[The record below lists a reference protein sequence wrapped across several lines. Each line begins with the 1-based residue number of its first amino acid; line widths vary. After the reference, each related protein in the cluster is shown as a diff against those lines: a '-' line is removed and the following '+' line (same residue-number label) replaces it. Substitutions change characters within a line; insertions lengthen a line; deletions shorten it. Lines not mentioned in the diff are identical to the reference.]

1 MKKLIA
7 IAFFAAS
14 FSANSQSY
22 SPLADS
28 VILSKDSLTS
38 YLAMLQMNSDAH
50 PEFIV
55 TTQYGE
61 FILFSPMYHWEKYVK
76 GTYENADSITCFNR
90 DNVTYI
96 TEHPLKIRTFRFW
109 KDGEKKRWI
118 AYIFMYDQLYQIL
131 DTNLG
136 NYYKSEEEAE
146 RQVFK
151 EFEAKRKL

>member
-1 MKKLIA
+1 MNKLIMIILLA
-7 IAFFAAS
+7 VNFT
-14 FSANSQSY
+14 ANAQSY
-22 SPLADS
+22 SPEADS
-28 VILSKDSLTS
+28 VILSKDSVTAYLT
-38 YLAMLQMNSDAH
+38 MLQLSSDAL
-50 PEFIV
+50 PEFLV

-61 FILFSPMYHWEKYVK
+61 FIPFSPMYHWEKYVK

-118 AYIFMYDQLYQIL
+118 AYIFMYGQLHQIL

-136 NYYKSEEEAE
+136 DYYASEEEAE
-146 RQVFK
+146 KRVFK
-151 EFEAKRKL
+151 EFEGKKKL

>member
-1 MKKLIA
+1 MNKLIMIILLA
-7 IAFFAAS
+7 VNFT
-14 FSANSQSY
+14 ANAQSY
-22 SPLADS
+22 SPEADS
-28 VILSKDSLTS
+28 VILSKDSVTAYLT
-38 YLAMLQMNSDAH
+38 MLQLSSDAL
-50 PEFIV
+50 PEFLV

-61 FILFSPMYHWEKYVK
+61 FIPFSPMYHWEKYVK

-118 AYIFMYDQLYQIL
+118 AYIFMYGQLHQIL

-136 NYYKSEEEAE
+136 DYYASEEEAE
-146 RQVFK
+146 IIQV
-151 EFEAKRKL
+151 RDV

>member
-1 MKKLIA
+1 
-7 IAFFAAS
+7 
-14 FSANSQSY
+14 
-22 SPLADS
+22 
-28 VILSKDSLTS
+28 
-38 YLAMLQMNSDAH
+38 MLQMNSDAH
-50 PEFIV
+50 PEFLV

-61 FILFSPMYHWEKYVK
+61 FIPFSPMYHWEKYVK

-118 AYIFMYDQLYQIL
+118 AYIFMYGQLQQIL

-136 NYYKSEEEAE
+136 NYYTSEEEAE

-151 EFEAKRKL
+151 EFEANRKL